1 MKIFP
6 TRLTAILLAAVLSA
20 CTAQAPQPDTVAD
33 IAAIEELYG
42 KWRTAVETGN
52 IAGYAASLDD
62 EIVMIPPGGQNVV
75 GIARYREFLVPV
87 FEMASYEITPVGP
100 FDIEIMGDVALI
112 SYEYVIRLTLK
123 NQDAAP
129 AAGALT
135 AQVNASKYFDVAR
148 RQAGGGW
155 KVYRHTWNASPPSAM

>member
-1 MKIFP
+1 MKILS
-6 TRLTAILLAAVLSA
+6 TRLAILFLAAVLVA
-20 CTAQAPQPDTVAD
+20 CTPKAPPPEPAAD
-33 IAAIEELYG
+33 VAAIETLYG
-42 KWRTAVETGN
+42 KWRVAVETGD

-75 GIARYREFLVPV
+75 GIETYREFLVPV
-87 FEMASYEITPVGP
+87 FEMASYEITPVAP

-123 NQDAAP
+123 NQDAEP

-148 RQAGGGW
+148 RQADGGW
-155 KVYRHTWNASPPSAM
+155 KVYRHTWNASPASEI